1 MSETTKRRL
10 GKLGKRDEANDLFHK
25 MDKIGGLE
33 EIRAAELEM
42 WQGPVHYP
50 QIQAVIKG
58 SSVTTPLRLVTNSSL
73 VDPKQHPRVWS

>member
-25 MDKIGGLE
+25 MDKIGDL
-33 EIRAAELEM
+33 ADELEM
-42 WQGPVHYP
+42 WQWQGPVHYP